1 MKQASILIL
10 IAALGF
16 TASPAAD
23 SADVEGAA
31 PERRIV
37 PYEVIVRFKPGTHV
51 PTLDSRL
58 GNIALTPSEA
68 DPDLVLVRIDVDPAK
83 RGDHGLAQAETE
95 AFAEELGN
103 REDVMYAQ
111 ANSLLRFAYT
121 PNDALYPA
129 QWNFPMISLP
139 SAWNLTMGSPSIKI
153 AILDTGRTPHPDLV
167 GRWTFPEFNPL
178 ALDPLQQTVAL
189 DNGDWRHGTHVAAI
203 AGAATNNGIGTAG
216 VCSNCGLM
224 NAKVS
229 LDDPM
234 WGGASLWA
242 VFQSIRWATDHGAR
256 VINMS
261 FEEGVPCSASVHA
274 GLRDQIARAIAHGV
288 VVVAAAGNWT
298 QDVVNV
304 TPASCPGVIS
314 VAAVDEQGQLSLYSN
329 RGPTVSISAPGG
341 GGEIFLVDENGQPS
355 KEGEIAPWSTIYGSA
370 IVSPPCPRDPDS
382 FFNFHEFG
390 ITSAWTTTEPTGN
403 AHCYRRMS
411 GTSMA
416 APHVSGVA
424 GLMLSVNSYLRPH
437 QIQTIMANT
446 ATPVFGC
453 GNNCGPGLLN
463 AYAAVQAAQNTKTGP
478 CSARPSGASQCTID
492 NIGQTVDAFG
502 QTREWITAYGYLW
515 ELFQGTQ
522 TGIAKKL
529 HTIERYTGVSG
540 PCVYTPAGQECR
552 FDSLTTVD
560 YPDFGFLETITAYGR
575 YWNFDVNGNGLGGNG
590 SLLTTVPRYASGPC
604 MHATGT
610 CQFDTRDLV
619 NAPEWGGGGLY
630 ETVTAYGRYWLFD
643 VNGNLLESNLLT
655 DVPRYASGPCAY
667 RPTGTLCKFDSRE
680 QRRTPYNGVHEV
692 ITAYGRYFEWD
703 GSGNPA
709 PQHGLLLTQVARLQ

>member
-1 MKQASILIL
+1 MKRTNTLL
-10 IAALGF
+10 VIAVLGF
-16 TASPAAD
+16 TASPAAN
-23 SADVEGAA
+23 SADVEVEDVA
-31 PERRIV
+31 PARRII
-37 PYEVIVRFKPGTHV
+37 PYEVIVQFKPDTQVAALH
-51 PTLDSRL
+51 SRL
-58 GNIALTPSEA
+58 GDVVLTRSTA
-68 DPDLVLVRIDVDPAK
+68 DPDLALVRIDVDPA
-83 RGDHGLAQAETE
+83 RHGDESFARTQTE
-95 AFAEELGN
+95 AFAEEL
-103 REDVMYAQ
+103 RHRDDVIRTQ
-111 ANSLLRFAYT
+111 VNSLLRFAYT
-121 PNDALYPA
+121 PNDPLFPE
-129 QWNFPMISLP
+129 QWNLPMISVP

-153 AILDTGRTPHPDLV
+153 AILDTGRTSHPDLT
-167 GRWTFPEFNPL
+167 GRWTLPEYYPYDEL
-178 ALDPLQQTVAL
+178 LPAV

-203 AGAATNNGIGTAG
+203 AGAATDNGIGTAG
-216 VCSNCGLM
+216 ICGHCGLM

-229 LDDPM
+229 MDDPE
-234 WGGASLWA
+234 WGGASMWA
-242 VFQSIRWATDHGAR
+242 IVQSIPWVVANGAR

-261 FEEGVPCSASVHA
+261 FEEGVPCSVSGHA
-274 GLRDQIARAIAHGV
+274 VLRHRIEEAIARGV

-298 QDVVNV
+298 QNVVNV

-314 VAAVDEQGQLSLYSN
+314 VAAVNEQGQLSLYSS
-329 RGPTVSISAPGG
+329 RGPTISISAPGG

-590 SLLTTVPRYASGPC
+590 SLLTTVPRYANGPC
-604 MHATGT
+604 LHATGT

-630 ETVTAYGRYWLFD
+630 ETVTAYGRYWIFN

-667 RPTGTLCKFDSRE
+667 RPTGTLCTFDSRE